1 MQLRDTLTM
10 MAAHLKLDAEELI
23 RFSQEDS
30 IGGFHTD
37 ESQRKWN
44 VGSVWEVEGKVLYA
58 IVRALKPEFVCEIG
72 SYYGCSTAHIAAAL
86 EANGKGTLVSVD
98 NRTLQ
103 PPPEAIYI
111 PEKHV
116 VSVQAEGAAYL
127 AQEGERFDL
136 VFEDA
141 DHGPDSVAAI
151 SRAAWAALNPGGVLI
166 NHDAAHFLVG
176 EAVRSGLIHA
186 DVPFRVYSI
195 EPSDCGLA
203 VSVKPGQRATDEP
216 QPVKAEEKPKRTRS
230 KKATT

>member
-23 RFSQEDS
+23 RYADEDA
-30 IGGFHTD
+30 IGGFHAD

-58 IVRALKPEFVCEIG
+58 LVRALKPEFACEIG
-72 SYYGCSTAHIAAAL
+72 SLYGCSSAHIAAAL
-86 EANGKGTLVSVD
+86 EANGKGVLVSVD

-103 PPPEAIYI
+103 PAPDEIHVPEHRVT
-111 PEKHV
+111 PVH
-116 VSVQAEGAAYL
+116 AEGATWL
-127 AQEGERFDL
+127 AQEGEKFDF

-151 SRAAWAALNPGGVLI
+151 SRAAWEALNPGGVLI

-176 EAVRSGLIHA
+176 EAVRSGLVHA
-186 DVPFRVYSI
+186 NVPFRVYSI

-203 VSVKPGQRATDEP
+203 VSVKPGQRAAAVTEP
-216 QPVKAEEKPKRTRS
+216 EKAAEKPKRTSRS
-230 KKATT
+230 KKA